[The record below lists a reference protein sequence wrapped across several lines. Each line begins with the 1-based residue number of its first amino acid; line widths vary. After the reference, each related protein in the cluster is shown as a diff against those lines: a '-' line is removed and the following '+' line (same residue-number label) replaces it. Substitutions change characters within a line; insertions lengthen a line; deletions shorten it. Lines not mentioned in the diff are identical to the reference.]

1 MGAVRNQ
8 AFSEARTKYEAE
20 LAEYQ
25 RKIDAG
31 DTTAIEPIAPMH
43 PMPTVGESLLDRAQS
58 LAVEVR
64 HGKPSSDSCSS
75 R

>member
-25 RKIDAG
+25 RKIDA
-31 DTTAIEPIAPMH
+31 DTTAIEPIAPTP
-43 PMPTVGESLLDRAQS
+43 PMPTVGESLLARAQS

-64 HGKPSSDSCSS
+64 HGKTSSDSCSS